1 MYSYM
6 SAFLEVKKEVT
17 NFITTN
23 LPTTRLKVVV
33 FLVLLLALT
42 YKC

>member
-17 NFITTN
+17 KFITTN